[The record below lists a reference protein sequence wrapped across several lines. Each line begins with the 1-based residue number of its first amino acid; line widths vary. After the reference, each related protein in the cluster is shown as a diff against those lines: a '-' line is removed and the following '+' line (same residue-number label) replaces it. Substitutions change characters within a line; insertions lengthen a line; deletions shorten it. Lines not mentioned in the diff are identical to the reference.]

1 MKLTATLM
9 IAMSAA
15 GFAPA
20 QTSTTAA
27 PGTPTAANL
36 NARLVIGLDPIKR
49 NATGQL
55 TIQDN
60 ALDFKSGKEENKLT
74 ISSIDDIFIGTE
86 TTQSG
91 GKKGTAVKTAAMAA
105 PYGSGRALSLMMRT
119 KVDILTVSYHD
130 PDGAVHGAIFALPI
144 GQAEQM
150 RAQLIQ
156 AGAHATL
163 SEEKASA
170 RSKP

>member
-1 MKLTATLM
+1 MKLTATFI
-9 IAMSAA
+9 IALSAA
-15 GFAPA
+15 SLAPA
-20 QTSTTAA
+20 QTPANSA
-27 PGTPTAANL
+27 PGTDSAANL
-36 NARLVIGLDPIKR
+36 NVRHVIGLDPIKR

-55 TIQDN
+55 AIRDN
-60 ALDFKSGKEENKLT
+60 ALEFTSGKESNKLT

-91 GKKGTAVKTAAMAA
+91 GKAGTAVKTAAIAA

-144 GQAEQM
+144 GQAEHM

-156 AGAHATL
+156 SGAHASL
-163 SEEKASA
+163 SDETGG
-170 RSKP
+170 KP